1 MMYNITA
8 KKLYNK
14 LRDKI
19 NNYSDTELKKLI
31 QKYFFLK
38 HNLSPV
44 ELLIDKEIEWNE
56 ENEKIL
62 LQDISKINQG
72 LPIQYVT
79 QREFFFDQKFVVN
92 KSVLIPRPETEELVR
107 LIIEEQ
113 QSNLKKKILD
123 IGTGSGCIAIILKKS
138 LRSEVTGI
146 DFSAEAIEVAKKNS
160 KKSNHSIDFISVKL
174 ENYIPNSSF
183 DIIVSNPPYIPI
195 KDLKSV
201 DINVRDHEP
210 KTALFVKDD
219 PLYFYREIL
228 KFAKRHLLKHG
239 SIYLEINDK
248 YSEDLKNIFT
258 DYKCRL
264 KKDIYGKK
272 RFLIID
278 KFV

>member
-1 MMYNITA
+1 MYNITA

-38 HNLSPV
+38 YNLSSV
-44 ELLIDKEIEWNE
+44 DLLIDREIEWHE

-79 QREFFFDQKFVVN
+79 QSEFFFDQKFVVN

-107 LIIEEQ
+107 LIIDEQ
-113 QSNLKKKILD
+113 QSNSKKKILD
-123 IGTGSGCIAIILKKS
+123 IGTGSGCIAIILKKK

-146 DFSAEAIEVAKKNS
+146 DFSAEAIEVAKKNN
-160 KKSNHSIDFISVKL
+160 KKSNHSIDFIFVKL
-174 ENYIPNSSF
+174 ENYVPNSRF

-195 KDLKSV
+195 KDLNSV
-201 DINVRDHEP
+201 DINVIDYEP
-210 KTALFVKDD
+210 KTALFVNDD

-228 KFAKRHLLKHG
+228 KFAKKHLVKNG

-248 YSEDLKNIFT
+248 YAEDLKNIFS
-258 DYKCRL
+258 DYKFRI
-264 KKDIYGKK
+264 KKDLYDKK

>member
-1 MMYNITA
+1 MYNITA

-79 QREFFFDQKFVVN
+79 QSEFFFDQKFVDN

-107 LIIEEQ
+107 LIIDEQ
-113 QSNLKKKILD
+113 QSNSKKKILD
-123 IGTGSGCIAIILKKS
+123 IGTGSGCIAIILKKK

-160 KKSNHSIDFISVKL
+160 KKSNHSIDFIFVKL
-174 ENYIPNSSF
+174 ENYVPNSRF

-195 KDLKSV
+195 KDLNSV
-201 DINVRDHEP
+201 DINVIDYEP
-210 KTALFVKDD
+210 KTALFVNDD

-228 KFAKRHLLKHG
+228 KFAKRHLLKNG

-248 YSEDLKNIFT
+248 YSEDLKNIFSE
-258 DYKCRL
+258 YKFRL
-264 KKDIYGKK
+264 KKDIYNKK

>member
-1 MMYNITA
+1 MYNITA

-92 KSVLIPRPETEELVR
+92 KSVLIPRPETEELIR
-107 LIIEEQ
+107 LIIDEQ
-113 QSNLKKKILD
+113 QSNSKKKILD
-123 IGTGSGCIAIILKKS
+123 IGTGSGCIAIILKKK

-160 KKSNHSIDFISVKL
+160 KKSNHSIDFIFVKL
-174 ENYIPNSSF
+174 ENYVPNSRF

-195 KDLKSV
+195 KDLNSV
-201 DINVRDHEP
+201 DINVIDYEP
-210 KTALFVKDD
+210 KTALFVNDD

-228 KFAKRHLLKHG
+228 KFAKKHLVKNG

-248 YSEDLKNIFT
+248 YAEDLKNIFS
-258 DYKCRL
+258 DYKFRI
-264 KKDIYGKK
+264 KKDLYDKK

>member
-1 MMYNITA
+1 MYNITA

-107 LIIEEQ
+107 LIIDEQ
-113 QSNLKKKILD
+113 KSNSKKKILD

-201 DINVRDHEP
+201 DINVRNHEP

-228 KFAKRHLLKHG
+228 KFAKRHLLKNG

-258 DYKCRL
+258 DYTCRL
-264 KKDIYGKK
+264 KKDLYGKK

>member
-38 HNLSPV
+38 YNLSSV
-44 ELLIDKEIEWNE
+44 DLLIDREIEWNE

-62 LQDISKINQG
+62 IQDISKINQG

-107 LIIEEQ
+107 LIIDEQ
-113 QSNLKKKILD
+113 KNTSKKKILD

-160 KKSNHSIDFISVKL
+160 KKSNNSIDFISVKL

-195 KDLKSV
+195 KDLNSV

-228 KFAKRHLLKHG
+228 KFAKRHLLKNG

-248 YSEDLKNIFT
+248 YSEDLQNIFS

-264 KKDIYGKK
+264 KKDIYDKK

>member
-31 QKYFFLK
+31 QKYFFFK

-44 ELLIDKEIEWNE
+44 EVLIDKEIEWNE

-79 QREFFFDQKFVVN
+79 QSEFFFDQKFVVN

-107 LIIEEQ
+107 LIIDEQ
-113 QSNLKKKILD
+113 QSNSKKKILD
-123 IGTGSGCIAIILKKS
+123 IGTGSGCIAIILKKN

-160 KKSNHSIDFISVKL
+160 KKSNHSIDFIFVKL
-174 ENYIPNSSF
+174 ENYVPNSRF

-195 KDLKSV
+195 KDLNSV
-201 DINVRDHEP
+201 DINVIDYEP
-210 KTALFVKDD
+210 KTALFVNDD

-228 KFAKRHLLKHG
+228 KFAKKHLVKNG

-248 YSEDLKNIFT
+248 YAEDLKNIFS
-258 DYKCRL
+258 DYKFRI
-264 KKDIYGKK
+264 KKDLYDKK

>member
-1 MMYNITA
+1 MI
-8 KKLYNK
+8 
-14 LRDKI
+14 
-19 NNYSDTELKKLI
+19 
-31 QKYFFLK
+31 
-38 HNLSPV
+38 
-44 ELLIDKEIEWNE
+44 
-56 ENEKIL
+56 
-62 LQDISKINQG
+62 
-72 LPIQYVT
+72 
-79 QREFFFDQKFVVN
+79 N

-107 LIIEEQ
+107 LIIDEQ
-113 QSNLKKKILD
+113 KNNSKKKILD

-174 ENYIPNSSF
+174 ENYVTNSRF

-195 KDLKSV
+195 KDLNSV
-201 DINVRDHEP
+201 DINVIDYEP
-210 KTALFVKDD
+210 KTALFVNDD

-228 KFAKRHLLKHG
+228 KFAKKHLVKNG

-248 YSEDLKNIFT
+248 YAEDLKNIFS
-258 DYKCRL
+258 DYKFRI
-264 KKDIYGKK
+264 KKDLYDKK

>member
-1 MMYNITA
+1 MYNITA

-79 QREFFFDQKFVVN
+79 QSEFFFDQKFVVN

-107 LIIEEQ
+107 LIIDEQ
-113 QSNLKKKILD
+113 QSNSKKKILD
-123 IGTGSGCIAIILKKS
+123 IGTGSGCIAIILKKK

-174 ENYIPNSSF
+174 ENYVPNSRF

-195 KDLKSV
+195 KDLNSV
-201 DINVRDHEP
+201 DINVIDYEP
-210 KTALFVKDD
+210 KTALFVNDD
-219 PLYFYREIL
+219 PLYFYRAIL
-228 KFAKRHLLKHG
+228 KFAKKHLVKNG

-248 YSEDLKNIFT
+248 YAEDLKNIFS
-258 DYKCRL
+258 DYKFRI
-264 KKDIYGKK
+264 KKDFYDKK

>member
-1 MMYNITA
+1 MYNITA

-79 QREFFFDQKFVVN
+79 QSEFFFDQKFVVN

-107 LIIEEQ
+107 LIIDEQ
-113 QSNLKKKILD
+113 QSNSKKKILD
-123 IGTGSGCIAIILKKS
+123 IGTGSGCIAIILKKK
-138 LRSEVTGI
+138 LRSDVTGI

-160 KKSNHSIDFISVKL
+160 KKSNHSIDFIFVKL
-174 ENYIPNSSF
+174 ENYVPNSRF

-195 KDLKSV
+195 KDLNSV
-201 DINVRDHEP
+201 DINVIDYEP
-210 KTALFVKDD
+210 KTALFVNDD

-228 KFAKRHLLKHG
+228 KFAKKHLVKNG

-248 YSEDLKNIFT
+248 YAEDLKNIFS
-258 DYKCRL
+258 DYKFRI
-264 KKDIYGKK
+264 KKDFYDKK

>member
-1 MMYNITA
+1 MYNITA

-79 QREFFFDQKFVVN
+79 QSKFFFDQKFVVN

-107 LIIEEQ
+107 LIIDEQ
-113 QSNLKKKILD
+113 QSNSKKKILD

-160 KKSNHSIDFISVKL
+160 KKSNHSIDFIFVKL
-174 ENYIPNSSF
+174 ENYVPNSRF

-195 KDLKSV
+195 KDLNSV
-201 DINVRDHEP
+201 DINVIDYEP
-210 KTALFVKDD
+210 KTALFVNDD

-228 KFAKRHLLKHG
+228 KFAKKHLVKNG

-248 YSEDLKNIFT
+248 YAEDLKNIFS
-258 DYKCRL
+258 DYKFRI
-264 KKDIYGKK
+264 KKDLYDKK

>member
-1 MMYNITA
+1 M
-8 KKLYNK
+8 
-14 LRDKI
+14 
-19 NNYSDTELKKLI
+19 
-31 QKYFFLK
+31 
-38 HNLSPV
+38 
-44 ELLIDKEIEWNE
+44 
-56 ENEKIL
+56 
-62 LQDISKINQG
+62 
-72 LPIQYVT
+72 
-79 QREFFFDQKFVVN
+79 VN

-107 LIIEEQ
+107 LIIDEQ
-113 QSNLKKKILD
+113 KSNSKKKILD

-146 DFSAEAIEVAKKNS
+146 DFSAEAIEVAKKNN

-201 DINVRDHEP
+201 DINVRNHEP

-228 KFAKRHLLKHG
+228 KFAKRHLLKNG

-248 YSEDLKNIFT
+248 YSEDLKNIFSE
-258 DYKCRL
+258 YKFRL
-264 KKDIYGKK
+264 KKDIYNKK

>member
-1 MMYNITA
+1 MYNITA

-79 QREFFFDQKFVVN
+79 QSEFFFDQKFVVN

-107 LIIEEQ
+107 LIIDEQ
-113 QSNLKKKILD
+113 QSNSKKKILD
-123 IGTGSGCIAIILKKS
+123 IGTGSGCIAIILKKK

-160 KKSNHSIDFISVKL
+160 KKSNHSIDFIFVKL
-174 ENYIPNSSF
+174 ENYVPNSRF

-195 KDLKSV
+195 KDLNSV
-201 DINVRDHEP
+201 DINVIDYEP
-210 KTALFVKDD
+210 KTALFVNDD

-228 KFAKRHLLKHG
+228 KFAKKHLVKNG

-248 YSEDLKNIFT
+248 YAEDLKNIFS
-258 DYKCRL
+258 DYKFRI
-264 KKDIYGKK
+264 KKDLYDKK

>member
-1 MMYNITA
+1 MYNITA

-79 QREFFFDQKFVVN
+79 QSEFFFDQKFVVN

-107 LIIEEQ
+107 LIIDEQ
-113 QSNLKKKILD
+113 QSNSKKKILD
-123 IGTGSGCIAIILKKS
+123 IGTGSGCIAIILKKN

-146 DFSAEAIEVAKKNS
+146 DFSAEAIEVAKK
-160 KKSNHSIDFISVKL
+160 K
-174 ENYIPNSSF
+174 
-183 DIIVSNPPYIPI
+183 
-195 KDLKSV
+195 
-201 DINVRDHEP
+201 
-210 KTALFVKDD
+210 
-219 PLYFYREIL
+219 
-228 KFAKRHLLKHG
+228 
-239 SIYLEINDK
+239 
-248 YSEDLKNIFT
+248 
-258 DYKCRL
+258 
-264 KKDIYGKK
+264 
-272 RFLIID
+272 
-278 KFV
+278 

>member
-1 MMYNITA
+1 MYNITA

-72 LPIQYVT
+72 LPIQY
-79 QREFFFDQKFVVN
+79 
-92 KSVLIPRPETEELVR
+92 
-107 LIIEEQ
+107 
-113 QSNLKKKILD
+113 
-123 IGTGSGCIAIILKKS
+123 TGSGCIAIILKKN

-160 KKSNHSIDFISVKL
+160 KKSNHSIDFIFVKL
-174 ENYIPNSSF
+174 ENYVPNSRF

-195 KDLKSV
+195 KDLNSV
-201 DINVRDHEP
+201 DINVIDYEP
-210 KTALFVKDD
+210 KTALFVNDD
-219 PLYFYREIL
+219 PLYFYRAIL
-228 KFAKRHLLKHG
+228 KFAKKHLVKNG

-248 YSEDLKNIFT
+248 YAEDLKNIFS
-258 DYKCRL
+258 DYKFRI
-264 KKDIYGKK
+264 KKDFYDKK